1 MKTVVL
7 ISIGVLGMLPLLAAL
22 HMLLAS
28 HFASAWLARLSH
40 GTGHPDAGRGRTA
53 FAWTYYL
60 AAVIGFGIMAYA
72 GTYAVLWW
80 LPNSFGFVDEE
91 GGFSPIRGVVATFI
105 ALWVGFHLPSL
116 ICRSVDR

>member
-1 MKTVVL
+1 MKTAVL
-7 ISIGVLGMLPLLAAL
+7 ISVGVLGMLPLLAAL

-28 HFASAWLARLSH
+28 HFAPSWLARLNN
-40 GTGHPDAGRGRTA
+40 GAGDPDGGKGKTA
-53 FAWTYYL
+53 LTWIYFI
-60 AAVIGFGIMAYA
+60 AAVAGFGIMAYA